1 MDFSNPLESYR
12 LLCAAVTCA
21 IPVRVQ
27 YRVLRWAGGWEVSIS
42 RHSYISSS
50 EKSMVCSSST
60 LVNETHSQVEQILQ
74 KLTLTND
81 RQGGEEM
88 IALRTRH
95 Y

>member
-1 MDFSNPLESYR
+1 MDFSNPPESYQ
-12 LLCAAVTCA
+12 LLCAAVTCV

-27 YRVLRWAGGWEVSIS
+27 YRVLGCAGRWEVSIS

-60 LVNETHSQVEQILQ
+60 LVNETHSQVKHILQ
-74 KLTLTND
+74 KLTLASD

-88 IALRTRH
+88 IALRTR
-95 Y
+95 YY